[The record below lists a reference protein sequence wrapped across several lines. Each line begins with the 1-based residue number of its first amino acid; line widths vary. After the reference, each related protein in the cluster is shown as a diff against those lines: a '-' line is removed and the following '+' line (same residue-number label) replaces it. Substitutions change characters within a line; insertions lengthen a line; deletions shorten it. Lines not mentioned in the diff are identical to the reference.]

1 MNQHNVTVA
10 AQRTS
15 IVPDGPGHHPIR
27 IVAGRARVVWQERV
41 VDEVGW
47 DRGRSGRMSLH
58 QCLVVGV
65 CPTEV
70 MGLFQFLAGIAPL
83 LVFGLDIT
91 LQTFLP
97 TPIMARWSAPIPPG
111 SFAHGARPWF
121 PSRASECRGGFWWA
135 WRRPIC
141 RSLARMSWS
150 RPVG

>member
-83 LVFGLDIT
+83 LVFGRDVT

-97 TPIMARWSAPIPPG
+97 TPIMGAGVHQYRPGASPMELNRGFPAALVSAGAVFGGLGDGQFAVVLPG
-111 SFAHGARPWF
+111 
-121 PSRASECRGGFWWA
+121 
-135 WRRPIC
+135 
-141 RSLARMSWS
+141 
-150 RPVG
+150 